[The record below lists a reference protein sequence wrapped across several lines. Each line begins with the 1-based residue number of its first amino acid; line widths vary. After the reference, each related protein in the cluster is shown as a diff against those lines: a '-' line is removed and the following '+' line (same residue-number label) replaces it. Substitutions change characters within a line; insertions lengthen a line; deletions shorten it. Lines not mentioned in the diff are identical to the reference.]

1 MLLSNVT
8 RYQQKDWALNSV
20 VFVSAVFVLV
30 YAVLAFQKEK
40 RARVV
45 WAGIVLFAIF
55 NAIFAGQR
63 FWHGLLDPVRD
74 VNWNVIGIFI
84 GTFLVAESFTVSLVP
99 RKLANSIVRKSGS
112 VGVAIVLIAGL
123 AGILSAFVENVATVL
138 ILAPI
143 AVEMANRLKVSP
155 VPFLIS
161 IAVSSNLQGT
171 ATLIGD
177 PPSMIL
183 AAHMKLN
190 FDDFFWLH
198 GRPGIFFAVE
208 IGAVASMVVLWL
220 MFRKYNQPVE
230 EPEPVRVRS
239 WTPTYLLVGMIVA
252 LALTPLLDPGFV
264 FLAGAV
270 CMAFGVIARV
280 WERRLSDKSRM
291 DYVTSTLSK
300 IDWDTTLFLIGIFV
314 FVGVLSRAGVIEMMA
329 GAAQRVIGSN
339 VLFGF
344 ALIVWFSV
352 LISAFVDN
360 VPYITAM
367 LPVSTIL
374 AERMSISLYL
384 FPFGLL
390 IGSCLGGN
398 ITPIGAA
405 ANIVAVGYLARCGH
419 RTSFVDFARIGL
431 PFTLAAT
438 VAGSAFLWLVWS

>member
-1 MLLSNVT
+1 VLISTV
-8 RYQQKDWALNSV
+8 RRDQEKDWVLNSV

-30 YAVLAFQKEK
+30 YAILAFQKEK

-45 WAGIVLFAIF
+45 WVGVALFVIF
-55 NAIFAGQR
+55 NAVFAEGR
-63 FWHGLLDPVRD
+63 FWHGLLDPLRD

-99 RKLANSIVRKSGS
+99 RKLANTIVRRSGS

-190 FDDFFWLH
+190 FNDFFWLQ
-198 GRPGIFFAVE
+198 GKPGIFFAVE

-220 MFRKYNQPVE
+220 MFRKYKEPVE
-230 EPEPVRVRS
+230 EPEPVEVKS
-239 WTPTYLLVGMIVA
+239 WTPTYLLAGMIVA
-252 LALTPLLDPGFV
+252 LALSPLLDPEFL

-270 CMAFGVIARV
+270 CMVFGLIARL
-280 WERRLSDKSRM
+280 WERKFSTESRLS
-291 DYVTSTLSK
+291 YVRTTLRQ

-314 FVGVLSRAGVIEMMA
+314 FVGVLSRTGVIEMMA
-329 GAAQRVIGSN
+329 EAARGLIGSN
-339 VLFGF
+339 VFFGF
-344 ALIVWFSV
+344 SLIVWFSV
-352 LISAFVDN
+352 LVSAFVDN

-374 AERMSISLYL
+374 AEKMSISLYL

-419 RTSFVDFARIGL
+419 KTSFIDFVKIGL

-438 VAGSAFLWLVWS
+438 AAGSAFLWLFWG

>member
-1 MLLSNVT
+1 
-8 RYQQKDWALNSV
+8 
-20 VFVSAVFVLV
+20 
-30 YAVLAFQKEK
+30 
-40 RARVV
+40 
-45 WAGIVLFAIF
+45 
-55 NAIFAGQR
+55 
-63 FWHGLLDPVRD
+63 
-74 VNWNVIGIFI
+74 
-84 GTFLVAESFTVSLVP
+84 
-99 RKLANSIVRKSGS
+99 
-112 VGVAIVLIAGL
+112 VAIVLIAGL

-190 FDDFFWLH
+190 FNDFFWLR

-208 IGAVASMVVLWL
+208 IGALASMVVLWL
-220 MFRKYNQPVE
+220 MFRKYNQPVK
-230 EPEPVRVRS
+230 EPEPVEVKS
-239 WTPTYLLVGMIVA
+239 WTPTYLLSGMIVA
-252 LALTPLLDPGFV
+252 LALSPLLDPEFL

-270 CMAFGVIARV
+270 CMAFGIVARL
-280 WERRLSDKSRM
+280 WERKFSSESKMR
-291 DYVTSTLSK
+291 YVRATLRK

-329 GAAQRVIGSN
+329 EAAQGLIGSN
-339 VLFGF
+339 VFFGF

-352 LISAFVDN
+352 LLSAFVDN

-374 AERMSISLYL
+374 AERMSISPYL

-419 RTSFVDFARIGL
+419 KTSFIDFARIGL

-438 VAGSAFLWLVWS
+438 AAGSAFLWLVWR